1 MPNIFL
7 YIMIMMCCM
16 KITTHVIVFSQLP
29 PPTPEVTSWIEKPFI
44 IIALV
49 TISKRYIIV
58 WCFRFSPREIL
69 ASNGNEYFYSVCG
82 GLYHQTVIYWPTAP
96 MGWHNR
102 LLVSEQT
109 QPLLFLTKI
118 EYRNMILY
126 QNQHKTIL
134 KECYYLPKW

>member
-1 MPNIFL
+1 
-7 YIMIMMCCM
+7 M
-16 KITTHVIVFSQLP
+16 KNL
-29 PPTPEVTSWIEKPFI
+29 
-44 IIALV
+44 LLLLRYV

-58 WCFRFSPREIL
+58 GCFRFSPREIL

-109 QPLLFLTKI
+109 QPLSFLTKI
-118 EYRNMILY
+118 EYRNIILY
-126 QNQHKTIL
+126 QNKDIL
-134 KECYYLPKW
+134 VERY